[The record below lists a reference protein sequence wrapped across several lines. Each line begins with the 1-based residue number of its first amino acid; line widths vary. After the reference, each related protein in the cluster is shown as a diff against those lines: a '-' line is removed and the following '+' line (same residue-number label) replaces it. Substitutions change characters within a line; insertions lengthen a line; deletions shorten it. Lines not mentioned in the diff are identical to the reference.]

1 MPFVR
6 QADGVS
12 HGAQRERPATPLTLS
27 ELGSPY
33 AGFPAL
39 TGRVGGQRK
48 IKYAHGSQNPARTS
62 DEIRCCG
69 DPGYADDPVY
79 CAGFPSAAF
88 AMARSAASRVVPR
101 NHRISEPLPD
111 RTLTCRSRAPLKKG
125 QFRTG
130 LVSGYACARG
140 LMINLFSGI
149 ESDNSVGPDIFLG
162 RYSSDN
168 ITVQYC
174 MRESND
180 WPPDYNCGNKIKFDR
195 VPSCDR

>member
-1 MPFVR
+1 MSGGEGLVR
-6 QADGVS
+6 AEGVHPIAENA
-12 HGAQRERPATPLTLS
+12 HGVM
-27 ELGSPY
+27 
-33 AGFPAL
+33 AGR
-39 TGRVGGQRK
+39 RVGGQRK

-88 AMARSAASRVVPR
+88 AMARSANPGSCLEITG
-101 NHRISEPLPD
+101 ISEPLPGSNA
-111 RTLTCRSRAPLKKG
+111 CVQVSGSVKKG

-130 LVSGYACARG
+130 LVSGYACARE

-180 WPPDYNCGNKIKFDR
+180 WPPDYNCENKIKFNR